1 LFSRFIL
8 AYRVLAGNLKP
19 GNTPN
24 QMKPPPNVRVLIASR
39 PLGDIYK
46 SLHAALHVRCVSM
59 DDTVHVSIESSER
72 DIQCYIST
80 LLEDVE
86 GFNDGDFKRLASK
99 SDGLFEWVRLIYFDS
114 PMITSGYKSWCVPFS
129 FYCLSF

>member
-1 LFSRFIL
+1 MTIYISACECPFELVCIRSDLFSRFIL

-46 SLHAALHVRCVSM
+46 SLHAALHVRYVSM
-59 DDTVHVSIESSER
+59 VIR
-72 DIQCYIST
+72 FMYQ
-80 LLEDVE
+80 
-86 GFNDGDFKRLASK
+86 
-99 SDGLFEWVRLIYFDS
+99 
-114 PMITSGYKSWCVPFS
+114 
-129 FYCLSF
+129 